1 MSSSLGRRPSPA
13 DLKREDG
20 EGQGFG
26 AITGGTCWCSQV
38 MKGDSM
44 D

>member
-20 EGQGFG
+20 EGQG
-26 AITGGTCWCSQV
+26 TGGTCWCSQV